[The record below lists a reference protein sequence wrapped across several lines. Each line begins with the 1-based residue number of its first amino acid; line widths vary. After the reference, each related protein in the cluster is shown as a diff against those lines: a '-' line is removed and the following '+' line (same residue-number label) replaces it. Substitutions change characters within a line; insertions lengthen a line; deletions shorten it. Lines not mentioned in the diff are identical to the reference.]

1 MPRYAQGYDKEDA
14 PVRLNPGM
22 LAAEAYGVRTSSKDL
37 LRFIEANLGLV
48 DTGATLKRAIAATRT
63 GYFTLGPMT
72 QDLIWEQY
80 RYPVELDA
88 LLEGNGS
95 KMAYESHAVTALTPP
110 MPAQDAVWVNKTGA
124 TNGFGAYLAFVP
136 AKKLGIVVLANKNY
150 PNEDRV
156 RLAHRILSELD

>member
-1 MPRYAQGYDKEDA
+1 
-14 PVRLNPGM
+14 M

-37 LRFIEANLGLV
+37 LRFIEAHLGLV
-48 DTGATLKRAIAATRT
+48 DTGSTLKRAIAATRR
-63 GYFTLGPMT
+63 GYFKLGPMT

-80 RYPVELDA
+80 GYPVELEA

-95 KMAYESHAVTALTPP
+95 KMAYESHAVTALAPP
-110 MPAQDAVWVNKTGA
+110 MPVQDAAWVNKTGS

-156 RLAHRILSELD
+156 RLAHGILSELD